1 MAPTRSAKP
10 LQHDTADRSTL
21 LALARASIAHG
32 LEHASPLQ
40 VRPGDYGPALRE
52 ERAVFVTLTQG
63 GSLRGCIG
71 HLEAVQPLVQDVA
84 ENAFQAAFRD
94 PRFPPVQEDDLPTLK
109 IQISVLSPPEPLPF
123 DSEED
128 LLSRIEPGRDGLILR
143 AGKARGTFLPS
154 VWESLPEPREF
165 LRHLKMKAGL
175 GPDFW
180 SEDVEIW
187 HYHTESFSE

>member
-1 MAPTRSAKP
+1 MLSAEP
-10 LQHDTADRSTL
+10 QRLDAADRRTL

-32 LEHASPLQ
+32 LAHASPLK
-40 VRPGDYGPALRE
+40 VDPGDYGPALRE

-71 HLEAVQPLVQDVA
+71 HLEAVQPLAQDVA

-109 IQISVLSPPEPLPF
+109 VQVSVLSPPEPMPF

-175 GPDFW
+175 RPDFW
-180 SEDVEIW
+180 SEGVEIW
-187 HYHTESFSE
+187 HYHTESFSD

>member
-1 MAPTRSAKP
+1 
-10 LQHDTADRSTL
+10 LQLDTADRSTL

-32 LEHASPLQ
+32 LAHASPLR

-63 GSLRGCIG
+63 DSLRGCIG
-71 HLEAVQPLVQDVA
+71 HLEAVQPLAQDVA

-94 PRFPPVQEDDLPTLK
+94 PRFSPVQEDDLPSLK
-109 IQISVLSPPEPLPF
+109 IQVSVLSPPEPLTF

-143 AGKARGTFLPS
+143 AGNARGTFLPS

-175 GPDFW
+175 RPDFW
-180 SEDVEIW
+180 SDGVEIW
-187 HYHTESFSE
+187 QYHTESFSD